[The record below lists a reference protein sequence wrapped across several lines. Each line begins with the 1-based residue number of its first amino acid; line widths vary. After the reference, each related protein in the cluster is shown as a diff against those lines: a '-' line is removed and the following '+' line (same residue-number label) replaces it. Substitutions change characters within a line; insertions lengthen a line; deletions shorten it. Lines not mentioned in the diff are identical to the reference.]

1 VRRPFFDERDLI
13 GIAMLAAL
21 LIGVVAFAGH

>member
-1 VRRPFFDERDLI
+1 MRQPIFDLRDLI